1 MLIFD
6 KTKSAKEDFYGP
18 KKKTKIWDVD
28 VYNTI
33 ISKLIETKINSKC
46 LIGYLDEAII
56 TLFLILPK
64 VNGYVK
70 TFKDKN
76 N

>member
-1 MLIFD
+1 MFD
-6 KTKSAKEDFYGP
+6 KTKAAKEDFYGA

>member
-1 MLIFD
+1 MFD
-6 KTKSAKEDFYGP
+6 KTKAAKEDFYGA

-28 VYNTI
+28 AYNTI
-33 ISKLIETKINSKC
+33 ISKLIETKTNSKC